1 MLFLDPMCWTH
12 DNIRTWLHWIQKK
25 FQISQYLDPDVFPNA
40 GHHLCS
46 MSEQDFTSL
55 TGNSSS
61 GTILFRHISC
71 MREAWTGV
79 ILPPLPSAFTPPP
92 SYQLPSRRTK
102 RLSSSSTCSTTSLA
116 PLSVQSAPASLS
128 SSSKSAEKISGK
140 FKSIILR
147 NVLYYRSDEL
157 D

>member
-1 MLFLDPMCWTH
+1 MCWTA

-25 FQISQYLDPDVFPNA
+25 FQISQYLDPDVFPSS
-40 GHHLCS
+40 GQHLCS
-46 MSEQDFTSL
+46 MSEQDFISV
-55 TGNSSS
+55 TGDSSS

-71 MREAWTGV
+71 MREPWTGV

-92 SYQLPSRRTK
+92 SYRSRTK

-128 SSSKSAEKISGK
+128 SSSKSSEKISGK
-140 FKSIILR
+140 FYQIYKPKTSLASFSRSIF
-147 NVLYYRSDEL
+147 D
-157 D
+157 